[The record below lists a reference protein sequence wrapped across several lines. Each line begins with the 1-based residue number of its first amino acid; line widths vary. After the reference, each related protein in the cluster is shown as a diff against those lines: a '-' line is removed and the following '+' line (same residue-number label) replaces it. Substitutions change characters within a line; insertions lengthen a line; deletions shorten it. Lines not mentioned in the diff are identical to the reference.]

1 MQQTTVSPCHRPSP
15 VIALGTSASSH
26 TSTTVSFLFY
36 LEPITILRWVPG
48 KSTLSDALL
57 QLAGNISAE
66 ERSKGQVL
74 DTLQVERERGITV
87 KAQTASMVFEDGR
100 SGERFLLN
108 LVDTP
113 GHIDFCHE
121 VSRSLSSCQ
130 GALLLV
136 DATQSVQAQTLANYG
151 LARRRGLEIIP
162 VITKV
167 DLPNAAPEET
177 ALAMAA
183 TFKLDPEGV
192 LLTSAKQGRGI
203 KEVFEAIVDRLPSPA
218 QGSRP
223 ADGRFFG
230 RIVDSWF
237 DEHRGVVCLVQCV
250 GGSLREGQ
258 RVSTLVSSAESN
270 SVEGKADFSVQEV
283 GILTPRA
290 LRTRSLR
297 TGEVGYV
304 IAGMRSVRQVGAP
317 TSCIIMNVLIPLS
330 GEEWGHD
337 VRAFGVESVR
347 GGRGARGLRARE
359 TDDLREH
366 LPRGRRRARGH
377 VQRR

>member
-1 MQQTTVSPCHRPSP
+1 M
-15 VIALGTSASSH
+15 L
-26 TSTTVSFLFY
+26 
-36 LEPITILRWVPG
+36 G

-87 KAQTASMVFEDGR
+87 KAQTASMVFHDGR
-100 SGERFLLN
+100 SGQRYLLN

-136 DATQSVQAQTLANYG
+136 DATQSIQAQTLANYA

-162 VITKV
+162 VVTKT

-183 TFKLDPEGV
+183 TFKLDPEAV
-192 LLTSAKQGRGI
+192 LLTSAKLGRGI
-203 KEVFEAIVDRLPSPA
+203 REVFEAIVDRLPSPA
-218 QGSRP
+218 PWSRP
-223 ADGRFFG
+223 ADGKFFG

-258 RVSTLVSSAESN
+258 RVSTLVSSAETSA
-270 SVEGKADFSVQEV
+270 VEWKTDFSVQEV
-283 GILTPRA
+283 GILTPKA

-304 IAGMRSVRQVGAP
+304 IAGMRSVRQVKYTIASRWL
-317 TSCIIMNVLIPLS
+317 TLVA
-330 GEEWGHD
+330 GEERRHD
-337 VRAFGVESVR
+337 VRPRRVESLR
-347 GGRGARGLRARE
+347 GGRGARGLRASQA
-359 TDDLREH
+359 DDLRQH
-366 LPRGRRRARGH
+366 LPGGRRRAGGH
-377 VQRR
+377 VRRRRQVIESVIVAF